1 MPTRPLQ
8 EKEHVQLH
16 IAWEYGN
23 IVTIWICWRILWKVT
38 CMKGKQEVGLEG
50 NLCRLANWDMSFFFK
65 KTANIWI
72 FYSSEFRENSM
83 LTFQICR
90 EFTL

>member
-72 FYSSEFRENSM
+72 FLQFRVQRKKYVNSSDM
-83 LTFQICR
+83 
-90 EFTL
+90 